1 MLHESS
7 SSCAEWIP
15 ESEITQH
22 STTAIQTLGVSR
34 RLNGLNGLNGLNETM
49 CNQDESGTVTIPFIH
64 YSFASGP
71 GGSKMRDEV
80 HEFNFFF

>member
-1 MLHESS
+1 
-7 SSCAEWIP
+7 
-15 ESEITQH
+15 
-22 STTAIQTLGVSR
+22 
-34 RLNGLNGLNGLNETM
+34 LNGLNGLNGLNETM